1 MKALAAADLH
11 QLVVVVALFAVD
23 VVALFPAEDFV
34 AASFA
39 VAVVHVGALD
49 NLRQPVAVAAV
60 AAVGIAEVVVVVVQ
74 VGALD
79 DLRQPVVVVVVV
91 A

>member
-1 MKALAAADLH
+1 MKDEGTQLSIVGESLLKAVAAADLH
-11 QLVVVVALFAVD
+11 KL

-49 NLRQPVAVAAV
+49 DLFQPV
-60 AAVGIAEVVVVVVQ
+60 
-74 VGALD
+74 L
-79 DLRQPVVVVVVV
+79 VVVVVV

>member
-1 MKALAAADLH
+1 MKALAAADLQ

-23 VVALFPAEDFV
+23 VVALFLAEDFV

-49 NLRQPVAVAAV
+49 
-60 AAVGIAEVVVVVVQ
+60 
-74 VGALD
+74 